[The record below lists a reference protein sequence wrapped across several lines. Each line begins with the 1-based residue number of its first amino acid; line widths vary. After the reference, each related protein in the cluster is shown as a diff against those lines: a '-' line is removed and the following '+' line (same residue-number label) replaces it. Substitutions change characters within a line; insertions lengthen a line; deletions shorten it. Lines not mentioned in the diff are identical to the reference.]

1 MKIQIKG
8 NLTKNPIFRQ
18 NANGKDY
25 ALFTVAENHY
35 KKNNEGQY
43 EKLGCTFHKCISYGS
58 PIEILK
64 NMEKGQQVTLNGF
77 AKELPA
83 KGSMP
88 PTQQIVALEITAGYK
103 KGERSNK
110 TENVA

>member
-8 NLTKNPIFRQ
+8 NLASNPIFRQ
-18 NANGKDY
+18 NVNGKNY

-35 KKNNEGQY
+35 KKNNEGKFD
-43 EKLGCTFHKCISYGS
+43 KLGCSFHKCISYGS

-64 NMEKGQQVTLNGF
+64 DMEKGQQVTLNGF

-88 PTQQIVALEITAGYK
+88 ATQQIVALEITAGYK
-103 KGERSNK
+103 KGERPEKS
-110 TENVA
+110 ENVA